1 MADDDWVD
9 VLAGCALAV
18 KASDEVANVVWAAV
32 LEVTSLVL
40 ETTFVEDEV
49 AAELDVVDASELVE
63 SVASAVDPL
72 LLSTAVVD
80 STEEEV
86 TSADVAL
93 VASETMLDV
102 VAAASVL
109 MAELSTVALAL
120 LTTTELVTA
129 AELVAADCA
138 TEVAATSSLLETIE
152 VLDSGARDVS

>member
-18 KASDEVANVVWAAV
+18 KASDEVANIVWAAV

-72 LLSTAVVD
+72 LLSTELVD

-86 TSADVAL
+86 TSTDVAL

-109 MAELSTVALAL
+109 M
-120 LTTTELVTA
+120 TELVTA

-138 TEVAATSSLLETIE
+138 TEVAVTSSLLETIE

>member
-1 MADDDWVD
+1 M
-9 VLAGCALAV
+9 LAGCALAV

-40 ETTFVEDEV
+40 ETAFVEDKL
-49 AAELDVVDASELVE
+49 AAELDVVDASEVELVE

-72 LLSTAVVD
+72 LLSTELVD

-86 TSADVAL
+86 TSTDVAL

-109 MAELSTVALAL
+109 M
-120 LTTTELVTA
+120 TELVTA

-138 TEVAATSSLLETIE
+138 TEVAVTSSLLETIE

>member
-1 MADDDWVD
+1 M
-9 VLAGCALAV
+9 LAGCALAV

-40 ETTFVEDEV
+40 ETAFVEDKL
-49 AAELDVVDASELVE
+49 AAELDVVDASEVELVE

-72 LLSTAVVD
+72 LLSTELVD

-86 TSADVAL
+86 TSTDVAL

-138 TEVAATSSLLETIE
+138 TEVAVTSSLLETIE

>member
-1 MADDDWVD
+1 M
-9 VLAGCALAV
+9 LAGCALAV

-40 ETTFVEDEV
+40 ETAFVEDKL
-49 AAELDVVDASELVE
+49 AAELDVVDASEVELVE

-72 LLSTAVVD
+72 LLSTELVD

-86 TSADVAL
+86 TSTDVAL

-109 MAELSTVALAL
+109 M
-120 LTTTELVTA
+120 TELVTA